1 MLLFSTEHDRDLAPR
16 PLDEDRGREVA
27 GPGLR
32 SAARPCTRN
41 RVIRPRPV
49 KLSSCQLAAVTTP
62 TLSMLNILFIRRLFS
77 WETPF
82 Q

>member
-1 MLLFSTEHDRDLAPR
+1 MLLFSTEHDLDLAPR

-41 RVIRPRPV
+41 HV
-49 KLSSCQLAAVTTP
+49 SCQLSAVTTP